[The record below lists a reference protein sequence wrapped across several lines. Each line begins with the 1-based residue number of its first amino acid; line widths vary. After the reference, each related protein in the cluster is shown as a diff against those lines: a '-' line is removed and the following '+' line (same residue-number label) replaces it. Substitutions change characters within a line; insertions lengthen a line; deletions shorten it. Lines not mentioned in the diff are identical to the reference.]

1 MQNGKPS
8 DFKDLEDLNIRIG
21 VAESTRDQ
29 QSYEWLAGVIAPEL
43 AFQRANPEKTINDRG
58 EFLKLIKPL
67 KPDDPNPGSRET
79 KVESIEIY
87 GDRAVVAC
95 VVTFGGNKYH
105 NLRLFVRRE
114 NQWRLLGWANE
125 DYDAK

>member
-1 MQNGKPS
+1 MQNDKPS

-21 VAESTRDQ
+21 VAESKRDQ
-29 QSYEWLAGVIAPEL
+29 ESYDWLAGVIAPQF
-43 AFQRANPEKTINDRG
+43 AFQRANPEKTIDDR
-58 EFLKLIKPL
+58 EKFLEAVKPL
-67 KPDDPNPGSRET
+67 KPDAPKPGPRET

-87 GDRAVVAC
+87 GDRAVVVC

-114 NQWRLLGWANE
+114 KQWRLLGWANE
-125 DYDAK
+125 RL

>member
-1 MQNGKPS
+1 MQNDKPS
-8 DFKDLEDLNIRIG
+8 DFKDLEDLNIQIG

-29 QSYEWLAGVIAPEL
+29 QSYDWLSSVIAPEL
-43 AFQRANPEKTINDRG
+43 AFQRADPEKTINDRG
-58 EFLKLIKPL
+58 EFLKLIKPF
-67 KPDDPNPGSRET
+67 KPDDPNLGSRET